1 MKRIIFK
8 SKIHRASVTDADLN
22 YEGSITIDKDLM
34 DAAGILTYEKVDI
47 YNITNGNRFAT
58 YTIDGERGSGIICL
72 NGAAARLV
80 HKGDKIIIVSYGLY
94 DETELANHTPLVI
107 KVDENNRMIEDN
119 TLNKC

>member
-8 SKIHRASVTDADLN
+8 SKIHRANVTDADLN
-22 YEGSITIDKDLM
+22 YEGSITIDKELM
-34 DAAGILTYEKVDI
+34 EAAGILAYEKVDI

-58 YTIDGERGSGIICL
+58 YTIDGERGSGVICL

-80 HKGDKIIIVSYGLY
+80 HKGDKVIIASYGLY
-94 DETELANHTPLVI
+94 DEIELANHTPVVI

-119 TLNKC
+119 ILNKC